1 MNYADIKFPDIQ
13 DGDGIR
19 VAIYV
24 SGCHFHCKECH
35 NKEAWDFNYGKKFTN
50 ETIEEI
56 MNILKKQYVNG
67 LSLLGGEPLE
77 PSNQEGLLPL
87 VKRVKEELPE
97 KDIWCWTGYR
107 FDEDIL
113 EKMYQENETTK
124 ELLQCIDIIV
134 DGQFEIDNKINDLVF
149 RGSTNQRK
157 IDVKESLKKGQTVR
171 LEFGDEHRYE
181 QIKKNPK
188 IMYFE
193 EFKKSDKNLTNQSQN
208 SKIPVNFNQI
218 SFFDYQEKNSEEIAI
233 EKQQEVIAAK
243 NID

>member
-1 MNYADIKFPDIQ
+1 MNYADIKYPDIQ
-13 DGDGIR
+13 DGEGIR

-50 ETIEEI
+50 ETIEYI
-56 MNILKKQYVNG
+56 MNLLKEPYVNG

-97 KDIWCWTGYR
+97 KNIWCWTGYN
-107 FDEDIL
+107 FDTDIL
-113 EKMYQENETTK
+113 DKMYQKSDVTREVLK
-124 ELLQCIDIIV
+124 YIDIMV
-134 DGQFEIDNKINDLVF
+134 DGQFEIDNKIADLAF

-157 IDVKESLKKGQTVR
+157 IDVQKSLEKGEMVR
-171 LEFGDEHRYE
+171 LQFGDEDRYE
-181 QIKKNPK
+181 QKKPK

-193 EFKKSDKNLTNQSQN
+193 EFKKSEKDLTKQAVNN
-208 SKIPVNFNQI
+208 KIPVNFNTIEILQNDSI
-218 SFFDYQEKNSEEIAI
+218 VEQKKIVVQEEKEAI
-233 EKQQEVIAAK
+233 VAK
-243 NID
+243 GIE